1 MSCERQF
8 ADLVS
13 EESGDARRCHWQFQE
28 VDLLVLNVDLLKGRV
43 ILRDDEIEV
52 NIILVSPPPPDR
64 VRLRRPDFFDREQQP
79 AAPGGGTDMSGM

>member
-28 VDLLVLNVDLLKGRV
+28 VDLLVLNVVHKEQLFCEETGVEFVAELLV
-43 ILRDDEIEV
+43 PAMPMISSRD
-52 NIILVSPPPPDR
+52 
-64 VRLRRPDFFDREQQP
+64 
-79 AAPGGGTDMSGM
+79 A